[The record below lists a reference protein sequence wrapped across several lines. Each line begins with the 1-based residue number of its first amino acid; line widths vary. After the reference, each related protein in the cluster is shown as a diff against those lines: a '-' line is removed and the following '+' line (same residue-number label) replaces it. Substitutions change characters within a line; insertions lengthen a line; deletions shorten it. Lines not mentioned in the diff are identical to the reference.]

1 MRNIMYFGF
10 GKLGTDCLKLLL
22 DKGYKINYIFTHQE
36 NKDFSVD
43 TLAKKNDIP
52 FFYCDLRKNMEE
64 KKKIEDFLQENKNDY
79 LISINYRYII
89 PESIFSKV
97 HYAINI
103 HGSLLPKYRG
113 RTPHVWNIINGEKVS
128 GITCHKIT
136 EIVDS
141 GDIIYQEEIKIE
153 DNWTGNDLLI
163 EMQSRYP
170 NVLLETLTRI
180 ENNKENVFQKQNEL
194 KATYF
199 GKRIPEMG
207 YISFFNSYINIYNFV
222 RAQSNPYPG
231 AYYYLPNGEKIII
244 DKIEKNNSPSI
255 LIEMSGSKVGELI
268 ELKENYYVRCEDAII
283 KIVEFRF
290 EEVKSE

>member
-1 MRNIMYFGF
+1 MKNIIYFGF

-36 NKDFSVD
+36 NKVFSVD

-52 FFYCDLRKNMEE
+52 FFYCDLRKSIDI
-64 KKKIEDFLQENKNDY
+64 KKKLEEFLRKNKNDY

-89 PESIFSKV
+89 PETIFSKV
-97 HYAINI
+97 QYAINI

-113 RTPHVWNIINGEKVS
+113 RTPHVWNIINGEKIS

-136 EIVDS
+136 ETVDS
-141 GDIIYQEEIKIE
+141 GDIVYQEEIKIE
-153 DNWTGNDLLI
+153 DDWTGNDLLR

-170 NVLLETLTRI
+170 DILLESLIRI
-180 ENNKENVFQKQNEL
+180 ENNKENIFQKQNEL

-207 YISFFNSYINIYNFV
+207 YISFFNSYINIYNFI
-222 RAQSNPYPG
+222 RAQADPYPG
-231 AYYYLPNGEKIII
+231 AYYYLSDGKKITI
-244 DKIEKNNSPSI
+244 DKIEKTIDP
-255 LIEMSGSKVGELI
+255 LIFEKIESVKVGEI
-268 ELKENYYVRCEDAII
+268 VELTGNYYIKCEDAVI
-283 KIVEFRF
+283 KVTKFRF
-290 EEVKSE
+290 